1 MIHSVFIG
9 IDYDDAYK
17 AVVVSVPPEGKETRF
32 ETGDPTADWRA
43 AVTFAAHTAKDLGV
57 PCMTLSSLDGF
68 VFDVPGWR
76 FDEHDNLE
84 RDPRDYNAD
93 GSLKTRE
100 QLDADDAAVS

>member
-9 IDYDDAYK
+9 IDYGAAYK
-17 AVVVSVPPEGKETRF
+17 AVVVALPPDGGETRF
-32 ETGDPTADWRA
+32 ETGDPVADWKA
-43 AVTFAAHTAKDLGV
+43 AVLFAAHAAHEKRV

-84 RDPRDYNAD
+84 RDPRDYNPD
-93 GSLKTRE
+93 GSLKPRKH
-100 QLDADDAAVS
+100 LDPDA